1 MDERQQQIK
10 EGAGLDESR
19 LNQDFIDL
27 LRKWS
32 TPVLLVGAIIAFS
45 YFGYQRWQQYRI
57 SGVDIAFSVYEGVR
71 TSGSPLP
78 SQFTTVSA
86 EYGAVR
92 ALGLMA
98 DLDAADACMLAV
110 RRGVMPGLIVLG
122 DGTIVYPDGLVP
134 EEDVKTLIDEADR
147 ASFLSQAE
155 SLYRSVIERTRDDEA
170 KRLFAVGGAFGLAAV
185 AEARTELD
193 NARALLERAAALA
206 EEGGFD
212 AHVLIAR
219 TRIDSLDELAHPPVL
234 YSADSLPTLHPPEPD
249 EPDEPTDVDP
259 ADPGEATGQGGE
271 VGEPD
276 PAEPGSDPPPPA

>member
-170 KRLFAVGGAFGLAAV
+170 KRLFDPV
-185 AEARTELD
+185 AELRPLHFPHLQ
-193 NARALLERAAALA
+193 RVR
-206 EEGGFD
+206 
-212 AHVLIAR
+212 HVLEHGHVR
-219 TRIDSLDELAHPPVL
+219 P
-234 YSADSLPTLHPPEPD
+234 
-249 EPDEPTDVDP
+249 
-259 ADPGEATGQGGE
+259 
-271 VGEPD
+271 
-276 PAEPGSDPPPPA
+276 